1 MERSVCDRTDLVWAR
16 PERPPKARTAITAGN
31 AYVKDTA
38 LATIMGIPEVISS
51 IPASAV
57 FVCTDSGAANRNCME
72 DAKQDHITAQHGHGC
87 EAAADRL
94 IDDGEGE
101 VGGLDCMTGVG
112 NALCGKLPG
121 LFFCVPMVAA
131 IPVNRQSPSENSA
144 ADNRQSVDAQQCRKQ
159 QFPPPKTA
167 ADDKTGQKPG
177 ADVVGEAQKI
187 GGFRSGQLL
196 SFIQI
201 RHRPGPQRIA
211 AQEAD
216 ENAGGPLR
224 CGVEEPPQQRIS
236 HGADGGDEAAA
247 DQETGQ
253 QENGSKDGISTWNQ
267 SRRP

>member
-1 MERSVCDRTDLVWAR
+1 
-16 PERPPKARTAITAGN
+16 
-31 AYVKDTA
+31 
-38 LATIMGIPEVISS
+38 
-51 IPASAV
+51 
-57 FVCTDSGAANRNCME
+57 
-72 DAKQDHITAQHGHGC
+72 
-87 EAAADRL
+87 
-94 IDDGEGE
+94 
-101 VGGLDCMTGVG
+101 MTGVG

-144 ADNRQSVDAQQCRKQ
+144 ADNRQSVDAQQCQKQ

-253 QENGSKDGISTWNQ
+253 QEKWQQGRDQHLEPEQKALRGARGSH
-267 SRRP
+267 RRKTDQQCKHGEKPHRRQRIFPCVVQKNVLHRHFFPLPGQY